1 MFRRKRHE
9 EHVNHEAWAIPYA
22 DLLTLLLAFFV
33 VMYAVSSVNEGKYR
47 VVSDALSAAF
57 RGAPTTPQP
66 ISLTDARSGIAE
78 QMPLSQLNR
87 LFAVQLPASPPM
99 PLPDRHGVTQG
110 DAAAGS
116 ADPRQSENGTAA
128 GNAPPTDTLSRGD
141 TLSHVAAGVSA
152 ALDTLIR
159 SGQVNVRTYA
169 NWVAVDI
176 SADVLFASGQAR
188 LSPVAREAL
197 QRLAEALKP
206 YPNSVRV
213 EGHTDDRPIDTTA
226 FPSNWELSAARAAS
240 VVHLFM
246 DRGLLPERLAVVGFG
261 QYRPVMPNASAQG
274 RNANRRVVVVILG
287 KDSAPE
293 GRL

>member
-1 MFRRKRHE
+1 MFRRRRHE
-9 EHVNHEAWAIPYA
+9 DHVNHEAWAIPYA

-47 VVSDALSAAF
+47 VVSEALSAAF
-57 RGAPTTPQP
+57 RGAPSTPTP
-66 ISLTDARSGIAE
+66 IPLGDARSGIVE
-78 QMPLSQLNR
+78 QMPSTQLSR
-87 LFAVQLPASPPM
+87 LFSAKLPANPLV
-99 PLPDRHGVTQG
+99 PLPEARGVTHQG
-110 DAAAGS
+110 QGTAAS
-116 ADPRQSENGTAA
+116 ADPRSIEQ
-128 GNAPPTDTLSRGD
+128 APPTLADTLSQ
-141 TLSHVAAGVSA
+141 VAAGVSN
-152 ALDTLIR
+152 ALDAMIR
-159 SGQVNVRTYA
+159 SGQVNVHTYA

-188 LSPVAREAL
+188 LSPAAAAAL

-213 EGHTDDRPIDTTA
+213 EGHTDDRPIDTAA

-240 VVHLFM
+240 VVRLFM
-246 DRGLLPERLAVVGFG
+246 DRGLSPDRLAVVGFG
-261 QYRPVMPNASAQG
+261 QYRPTMPNSSAQG

>member
-1 MFRRKRHE
+1 MFRRQRHE
-9 EHVNHEAWAIPYA
+9 DHVNHEAWAIPYA

-47 VVSDALSAAF
+47 VVSEALSAAF

-66 ISLTDARSGIAE
+66 IPLSDARSGIVE
-78 QMPLSQLNR
+78 QMPSSQLNR
-87 LFAVQLPASPPM
+87 LFGAALPSQSLNPLPAADPVKHDQSAAQSSDVHRPATEARVTKAE
-99 PLPDRHGVTQG
+99 PLP
-110 DAAAGS
+110 
-116 ADPRQSENGTAA
+116 
-128 GNAPPTDTLSRGD
+128 GD
-141 TLSHVAAGVSA
+141 TLSQVAAGVTTAMAS
-152 ALDTLIR
+152 LIHD
-159 SGQVNVRTYA
+159 GQVNVHQYP

-188 LSPVAREAL
+188 LSPAATDAL

-206 YPNSVRV
+206 YPNSLRV

-246 DRGLLPERLAVVGFG
+246 DRGLAPERMAVVGFG
-261 QYRPVMPNASAQG
+261 QYQPVTANSSAQG

-293 GRL
+293 ARL

>member
-1 MFRRKRHE
+1 MFRRRHE
-9 EHVNHEAWAIPYA
+9 EHVNHEAWAIPYG

-66 ISLTDARSGIAE
+66 IPLTDAGRGAAE
-78 QMPLSQLNR
+78 QMPSSQLNR
-87 LFAVQLPASPPM
+87 LFNGALPARPVTPPQTSPAKGTPS
-99 PLPDRHGVTQG
+99 PTESAEAHRRENAVPAASTTTPAE
-110 DAAAGS
+110 DA
-116 ADPRQSENGTAA
+116 
-128 GNAPPTDTLSRGD
+128 LSQ
-141 TLSHVAAGVSA
+141 VAAGVTTAMTS
-152 ALDTLIR
+152 LIHN
-159 SGQVNVRTYA
+159 GQVNVQQYP

-188 LSPVAREAL
+188 LSPVATDAL
-197 QRLAEALKP
+197 QRLAEALMP

-246 DRGLLPERLAVVGFG
+246 DRGLSPDRLAVVGFG
-261 QYRPVMPNASAQG
+261 QYRPMMPNTSAQG
-274 RNANRRVVVVILG
+274 RNANRRVVVIILG

-293 GRL
+293 ARL